1 MREVS
6 AAVVVLRDR
15 QDDDGHVPLLQV
27 EDLRVHYASTAGAY
41 RVVDGSSLTVNRHEL
56 FGLAGES
63 GCGKSTLVEGILRL
77 IKPPGYVPT
86 GRLLFSLPEAGGSR
100 SVDLMQLSSRQLRAL
115 RWRHISYVPQGSMNS
130 LNPVMRIGDQIID
143 GMVTHGVRA
152 EAARQRVP
160 ELLGLVGL
168 QPELAHLFPHE
179 LSGGMKQRAIIAA
192 AVALNPQLVV
202 ADEPTTALDV
212 NVQRVVLQTLA
223 HLRRELGV
231 AIIIVSHDLPVH
243 AQLVDRMAIMYAG
256 RIVEVGSV
264 QSVFQSPLHPYTRG
278 LVASIP
284 AIGGPRE
291 RLPGIP
297 GVAPSP
303 LSWPAGCR
311 FHPRCPYAM
320 EVCRRVEPLLT
331 EIPPGPHVVAG
342 QSVTVS
348 AGQSTACHLFTPSS
362 PEQPNGR

>member
-1 MREVS
+1 MLEAG
-6 AAVVVLRDR
+6 AAIVASRDG
-15 QDDDGHVPLLQV
+15 QDSEDRVPLLQV
-27 EDLRVHYASTAGAY
+27 EDLRVHYASTAGPY

-86 GRLLFSLPEAGGSR
+86 GRLFSLPEASGSR
-100 SVDLMQLSSRQLRAL
+100 RVDLMRLSARQLRGV
-115 RWRHISYVPQGSMNS
+115 RWRHLSYVPQGSMNS

-152 EAARQRVP
+152 EAAQRRVP
-160 ELLGLVGL
+160 ELLELVGL
-168 QPELAHLFPHE
+168 RPELAHLFPYE

-256 RIVEVGSV
+256 RIVEIGGVKA
-264 QSVFQSPLHPYTRG
+264 VFQSPLHPYTRG

-284 AIGGPRE
+284 KIGGPRE

-297 GVAPSP
+297 GVAPSA
-303 LSWPAGCR
+303 LSWPSGCR

-320 EVCRRVEPLLT
+320 EVCRQVEPVLA
-331 EIPPGPHVVAG
+331 EISPGPRIVAG
-342 QSVTVS
+342 QTISVS
-348 AGQSTACHLFTPSS
+348 PGQSTACHLFTPSS
-362 PEQPNGR
+362 AERTNAT

>member
-1 MREVS
+1 MLEAG
-6 AAVVVLRDR
+6 AATVASRDG
-15 QDDDGHVPLLQV
+15 QGGDDRAPLLQV
-27 EDLRVHYASTAGAY
+27 EDLRVHYASTAGPY

-77 IKPPGYVPT
+77 IKPPGYVPS
-86 GRLLFSLPEAGGSR
+86 GRLLFSLPEAGELR
-100 SVDLMQLSSRQLRAL
+100 RVDLMRLSTKQLRAL

-143 GMVTHGVRA
+143 GMVAHGVRA

-160 ELLGLVGL
+160 ELLELVGL
-168 QPELAHLFPHE
+168 RPELAHLFPHE

-223 HLRRELGV
+223 HLRRALGV

-256 RIVEVGSV
+256 RVVEVGGV
-264 QSVFQSPLHPYTRG
+264 QAVFQSPLHPYTRG

-284 AIGGPRE
+284 RIGGPRE

-303 LSWPAGCR
+303 LSWPLGCR

-320 EVCRRVEPLLT
+320 EVCRRVEPVLT
-331 EIPPGPHVVAG
+331 EVSPGQHVVAG
-342 QSVTVS
+342 QPLTVNP
-348 AGQSTACHLFTPSS
+348 GQSTACHLFTPSAS
-362 PEQPNGR
+362 EPASGG